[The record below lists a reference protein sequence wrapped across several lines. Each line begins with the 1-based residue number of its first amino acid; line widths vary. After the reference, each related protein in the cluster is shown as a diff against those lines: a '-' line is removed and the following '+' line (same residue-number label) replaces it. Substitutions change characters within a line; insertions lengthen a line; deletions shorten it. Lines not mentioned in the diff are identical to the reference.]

1 MKTIK
6 ISTKKDKEVIDIT
19 NIVDLEVKGI
29 DEGLVSVFSLHT
41 TAAITTADLDPGTDQ
56 DMMDAFKEIVPKL
69 AYRHPHNPEHTPDHI
84 ITALIGSSLVVPI
97 KDSKLYLG
105 AWQRVVLV
113 EMAGP
118 REREIVITVQNLD
131 NKTPKV

>member
-6 ISTKKDKEVIDIT
+6 ISTKKDKEVLDIT
-19 NIVDLEVKGI
+19 NLIDLEVKGI
-29 DEGLVSVFSLHT
+29 DAGLVSVFSLHT
-41 TAAITTADLDPGTDQ
+41 TAAITTADLDPGTDL
-56 DMMDAFKEIVPKL
+56 DMMDAFKELVPKL

-84 ITALIGSSLVVPI
+84 LSALIGTSLTIPI

-131 NKTPKV
+131 NKEPKV

>member
-6 ISTKKDKEVIDIT
+6 ISTKKNKEIIDIT
-19 NIVDLEVKGI
+19 GLIDAEVKGVK
-29 DEGLVSVFSLHT
+29 EGLITAFSLHT

-56 DMMDAFKEIVPKL
+56 DMIDAFKEMVPKL

-84 ITALIGSSLVVPI
+84 LSALIGASLIIPI
-97 KDSKLYLG
+97 KDGKLYLG

-113 EMAGP
+113 ELDGP
-118 REREIVITVQNLD
+118 REREIVVHVQSFAL
-131 NKTPKV
+131 